1 MLLEIDA
8 FLPSSSKKKE
18 HFNNNSKFLPH
29 IHRTDAILIPL
40 KFEKLN
46 KNQKK
51 VTFHSFKILQKY
63 IKYFFHHKKDI

>member
-46 KNQKK
+46 KNKK
-51 VTFHSFKILQKY
+51 
-63 IKYFFHHKKDI
+63 KKSLFTASKFCKST